1 MSVDDEEAEGEQ
13 EQQDQDFTEMA
24 AYINKDGNSKW
35 LALDFMITSKS
46 NEAQVATAAFLTD
59 YQGEKA
65 ERRKGRVLPTGYTG
79 PELSSLDE
87 KFQ

>member
-1 MSVDDEEAEGEQ
+1 
-13 EQQDQDFTEMA
+13 MA

-59 YQGEKA
+59 Y
-65 ERRKGRVLPTGYTG
+65 
-79 PELSSLDE
+79 
-87 KFQ
+87 